1 MEGNRLSE
9 VRQITVW
16 VMLWMVSM
24 TLFSLVGFDAS
35 GLPFREKQSG
45 NGCTLTRLLF
55 GGQDVFCWYFSL

>member
-1 MEGNRLSE
+1 MGTGMEGNRLSE

-35 GLPFREKQSG
+35 GLLPGE
-45 NGCTLTRLLF
+45 TV
-55 GGQDVFCWYFSL
+55 GQLSLIHI